1 MHVREGIYGLILSII
16 FAVSAQAFGL
26 ADCTPDD
33 SAAEESRIEHLY
45 GGAPDVAEI
54 HARRAYV
61 FAYNSARP

>member
-45 GGAPDVAEI
+45 GG
-54 HARRAYV
+54 
-61 FAYNSARP
+61 SAGRCGDTCPSGICVCL